1 MIEVMDSKEK
11 TNYYTDYNTYK
22 MTFGEKIFYI
32 LLAAIVIFIIGFI
45 FYRSIIISLI
55 LTPLAFLY
63 PRYRLTQIIHKRKKQ
78 LTLQFKDMLYSLSS
92 SIGSGNSVETSLNM
106 VLNDME
112 RQYFDPDTFIIK
124 ELELMISRLSLNQN
138 IEDIFKD
145 FAERSGV
152 EDIKTFASIFEISKR
167 TGGNLMDIIRQ
178 SSIIITE
185 KIEMRMEI
193 DTSLAGRKMEQK
205 VLTIIPIA
213 LIWVLTETTEG
224 FMDVIFTT
232 REGRVVAT
240 VALIM
245 ILAGYLWSKKLTD
258 IEI

>member
-1 MIEVMDSKEK
+1 MLESIDKN
-11 TNYYTDYNTYK
+11 NYFTDYNAYK
-22 MTFGEKIFYI
+22 MTLGERIMYI
-32 LLAAIVIFIIGFI
+32 ILAAIVIFIIGFI
-45 FYRSIIISLI
+45 FYRSIIFSLI
-55 LTPLAFLY
+55 LTPLALLY
-63 PRYRLTQIIHKRKKQ
+63 PKYRLTQIIHKRKKQ

-92 SIGSGNSVETSLNM
+92 AIGAGNSVETSLNI

-124 ELELMISRLSLNQN
+124 ELELMVSKISLNQN
-138 IEDIFKD
+138 IEDIFRD
-145 FAERSGV
+145 FAARSGI

-167 TGGNLMDIIRQ
+167 TGGNLIEIIRQ

-185 KIEMRMEI
+185 KIEMKMEI

-205 VLTIIPIA
+205 VLTIIPIV

-224 FMDVIFTT
+224 FMDVIFTSA
-232 REGRVVAT
+232 EGRVVAT

-245 ILAGYLWSKKLTD
+245 ILAGYLWSRKITD
-258 IEI
+258 IQI